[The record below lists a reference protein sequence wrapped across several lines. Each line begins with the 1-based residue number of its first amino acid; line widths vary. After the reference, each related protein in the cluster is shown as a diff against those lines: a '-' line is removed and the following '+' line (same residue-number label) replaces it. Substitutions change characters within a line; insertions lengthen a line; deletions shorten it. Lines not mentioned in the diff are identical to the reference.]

1 LVNNN
6 KDDKI
11 KKLEKKILQLDALNK
26 ISSELTKTTD
36 LDILLNKINKYAAEI
51 VEGEAASILLL
62 DKNKKEL
69 LFKAILGKKSNEI
82 KKYKVK
88 LGEGIAGWVAEKG
101 QSLIVNDVNNNMK
114 WKKDFDDATKFITKS
129 IICVP
134 LSIGKDVLGVMEV
147 INKKGSNVF
156 GEDDKKILISFAN
169 LVVIALKNANIIGDL
184 NNYFGNTL
192 EILIQA
198 MENRPIANKGHYMKV
213 ARYATQIGNNLGISG
228 KNYEDLY
235 YASLLHDVGKVKI
248 NMNLYSKNN
257 MHPIIGANMLKQIKL
272 FEDIV
277 PIVKHHHENYD
288 GSGFPSGLNG
298 ENIPLGS
305 RIIAVVEDYVKITYN
320 NKIEDILDNEKNLN
334 NLYSLAGKKYDPK
347 VINALKEI
355 IEKEN

>member
-1 LVNNN
+1 
-6 KDDKI
+6 
-11 KKLEKKILQLDALNK
+11 
-26 ISSELTKTTD
+26 
-36 LDILLNKINKYAAEI
+36 
-51 VEGEAASILLL
+51 
-62 DKNKKEL
+62 
-69 LFKAILGKKSNEI
+69 
-82 KKYKVK
+82 
-88 LGEGIAGWVAEKG
+88 
-101 QSLIVNDVNNNMK
+101 
-114 WKKDFDDATKFITKS
+114 
-129 IICVP
+129 

-169 LVVIALKNANIIGDL
+169 LVVIALRNTNIIVDL
-184 NNYFGNTL
+184 NNYFRNTL

-355 IEKEN
+355 IEKEK